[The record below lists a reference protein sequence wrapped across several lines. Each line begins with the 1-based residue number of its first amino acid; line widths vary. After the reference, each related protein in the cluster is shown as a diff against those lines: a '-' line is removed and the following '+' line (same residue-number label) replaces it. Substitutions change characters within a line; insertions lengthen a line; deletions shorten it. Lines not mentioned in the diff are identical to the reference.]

1 MPKQQ
6 KRCVCTQPSA
16 PTMSPDYSKISNTS
30 LRVVEYMLPKI
41 SAYLKR
47 LQPEVSVL
55 RADEPFIIAEY
66 GSADGANSAPL
77 FEAVVAQLH
86 ASNPALKIKLIY
98 IDLSAPELFDR
109 FWDQSALSKLPYVSS
124 QYLRRS
130 FYEPFPALAGKVRF
144 GYSST
149 ALHWMDS
156 NTVPPGFFKHAQGIH
171 PSQLAAAEREKFH
184 QKWESDWR
192 AFLKETSAALAPGG
206 ALFLAQL
213 TDLGGDN
220 WPASAAYNH
229 LRDICLEMREEGL
242 LTREQA
248 AAIFVRSYFATPAQ
262 IKSLLGEPA
271 AKKLFSV
278 KSCESLTIPC
288 SYYAKSKDNLSDPQE
303 KAWLA
308 ATLSCVV
315 RAWGESSLRGGLDN
329 QALLDEIFNRLRAK
343 FYDTPRGLPY
353 QYSLLELLKN

>member
-1 MPKQQ
+1 
-6 KRCVCTQPSA
+6 
-16 PTMSPDYSKISNTS
+16 MSPDYSKISNTS

-109 FWDQSALSKLPYVSS
+109 FWGPVRAVKTTLCLVAVSAPFLLRAFPPRWRERCASATPPPPCTGWIQTPCRPVSSSTRRAYTPASWRRRSARNSTRNGSRTGALS
-124 QYLRRS
+124 
-130 FYEPFPALAGKVRF
+130 
-144 GYSST
+144 
-149 ALHWMDS
+149 
-156 NTVPPGFFKHAQGIH
+156 
-171 PSQLAAAEREKFH
+171 
-184 QKWESDWR
+184 
-192 AFLKETSAALAPGG
+192 LKKTSAALAPGG